1 MEEALKA
8 KQQNLAKELQALDK
22 EYKKTVIH

>member
-22 EYKKTVIH
+22 EYKKTAIH